1 MTTQHLNAAARQEQ
15 ILDAARRLF
24 LTKGYEATTIEDVLT
39 AVGIA
44 KGTLYHHF
52 PGKEAILDAIVMRTT
67 DAIEERADRAARNAS
82 QPAPARFLAVV
93 TAARAPREDIELAQ
107 QIRATGNL
115 RLHVLAMTETWTRLV
130 PILTR
135 LVEEGAAAGELSTTD
150 PRGSVEVILSA
161 GLTMLDGGLF
171 PSVDDDDT
179 SERRQDALM
188 HAFTLLLNPVRA

>member
-15 ILDAARRLF
+15 ILDAAHHLF

-52 PGKEAILDAIVMRTT
+52 PGKEAILDAIVLRTV
-67 DAIEERADRAARNAS
+67 DAIVQRAQAAADGP
-82 QPAPARFLAVV
+82 QPATTRFLAVV
-93 TAARAPREDIELAQ
+93 GAARAPQEDIELAQ

>member
-52 PGKEAILDAIVMRTT
+52 PGKEAILDAIVLRTV
-67 DAIEERADRAARNAS
+67 DAIVQRA
-82 QPAPARFLAVV
+82 QPATTRFLAVV
-93 TAARAPREDIELAQ
+93 GAARAPQEDIELAQ

>member
-1 MTTQHLNAAARQEQ
+1 MAPRHLSAPVRRAQ
-15 ILDAARRLF
+15 ILDASHRLF
-24 LTKGYEATTIEDVLT
+24 LTKGYDATTIEDILA

-52 PGKEAILDAIVMRTT
+52 PGKEAILDAIVLRTV
-67 DAIEERADRAARNAS
+67 DAIGQRAQAAADGP
-82 QPAPARFLAVV
+82 QPATTRFLAVV
-93 TAARAPREDIELAQ
+93 GAARAPQEDIELAQ

>member
-15 ILDAARRLF
+15 TLDAARRLF

-52 PGKEAILDAIVMRTT
+52 PGKEAILDAIVLRTV
-67 DAIEERADRAARNAS
+67 DAIVQRAQAAADGP
-82 QPAPARFLAVV
+82 QPATTRFLAVV
-93 TAARAPREDIELAQ
+93 GAARAPQEDIELAQ

>member
-24 LTKGYEATTIEDVLT
+24 LTKGYEATTIEEVLT

-52 PGKEAILDAIVMRTT
+52 PGKEAILDAIVLRTV
-67 DAIEERADRAARNAS
+67 DAIVQRAQAAADGP
-82 QPAPARFLAVV
+82 QPATTRFLAVV
-93 TAARAPREDIELAQ
+93 GAARAPQEDIELAQ

>member
-52 PGKEAILDAIVMRTT
+52 PGKEAILDAIVLRTV
-67 DAIEERADRAARNAS
+67 DAIGPRGGPGAGGP
-82 QPAPARFLAVV
+82 QPATTRFLAVV
-93 TAARAPREDIELAQ
+93 GAARAPQEDIELAQ

-150 PRGSVEVILSA
+150 PRGSVEVFLSA
-161 GLTMLDGGLF
+161 GLTMPDGGLF

>member
-52 PGKEAILDAIVMRTT
+52 PGKEAILDAIVLRTV
-67 DAIEERADRAARNAS
+67 DAIVQRARAAADGP
-82 QPAPARFLAVV
+82 QPATTRFLAVV
-93 TAARAPREDIELAQ
+93 GAARAPQEDIELAQ

-171 PSVDDDDT
+171 PSVDDDT

>member
-52 PGKEAILDAIVMRTT
+52 PGKEAILDAIVLRTV
-67 DAIEERADRAARNAS
+67 DAIVQRARAAADGP
-82 QPAPARFLAVV
+82 QPATTRFLAVV
-93 TAARAPREDIELAQ
+93 GAARAPQEDIELAQ

>member
-15 ILDAARRLF
+15 ILDAARHLF

-52 PGKEAILDAIVMRTT
+52 PGKEVILDAIVLRTV
-67 DAIEERADRAARNAS
+67 DAIVQRAQAAADGP
-82 QPAPARFLAVV
+82 QPATTRFLAVV
-93 TAARAPREDIELAQ
+93 GAARAPQEDIELAQ

>member
-39 AVGIA
+39 TVGIA

-52 PGKEAILDAIVMRTT
+52 PGKEAILDAIVLRTV
-67 DAIEERADRAARNAS
+67 DAIVQRAQAAADGP
-82 QPAPARFLAVV
+82 QPATTRFLAVV
-93 TAARAPREDIELAQ
+93 GAARAPQEDIELAQ

>member
-52 PGKEAILDAIVMRTT
+52 PGKEAILDAIVLRTV
-67 DAIEERADRAARNAS
+67 DAIVQRAQAATDGP
-82 QPAPARFLAVV
+82 QPATTRFLAVV
-93 TAARAPREDIELAQ
+93 GAARAPQEDIELAQ

>member
-52 PGKEAILDAIVMRTT
+52 PGKEAILDAIVLRTV
-67 DAIEERADRAARNAS
+67 DAIVQRAQAAADGP
-82 QPAPARFLAVV
+82 QPATTSFLAVV
-93 TAARAPREDIELAQ
+93 GAARAPQEDIELAQ

>member
-52 PGKEAILDAIVMRTT
+52 PGKEAILDAIVLRTV
-67 DAIEERADRAARNAS
+67 DAIVQRAQAAADGP
-82 QPAPARFLAVV
+82 QPATTCSLAVV
-93 TAARAPREDIELAQ
+93 GAARAPQEDIELAQ

>member
-1 MTTQHLNAAARQEQ
+1 MAPRHLSAPVRRAQ
-15 ILDAARRLF
+15 ILDASHRLF

-52 PGKEAILDAIVMRTT
+52 PGKEAILDAIVLRTV
-67 DAIEERADRAARNAS
+67 DAIVQRAQAAADGP
-82 QPAPARFLAVV
+82 QPATTRFLAVV
-93 TAARAPREDIELAQ
+93 GAARAPQEDIELAQ